1 MISDSHLHTRL
12 SADADQS
19 DENNLESFYAAA
31 KAKKLRYF
39 AVTEHCDILT
49 GSEGYVNAD
58 LERYSE
64 EASHLKG
71 VISSDVGSR
80 TFFGY
85 GIELAHAH
93 RCPYEAKEI
102 LREHE
107 YDFVL
112 GSAHILR
119 DETDFWSMDY
129 SKYSENE
136 LFEMYSRYVDE
147 IYEISEACDFD
158 SLAHCTYPLRYYAR
172 NGRLPEVCKSP
183 SVFFPKYENILL
195 NLISRKKALEIN
207 TSDISIGGTFF
218 PSEDIIRLYAE
229 LGGKLVTLG
238 SDSHDFRKVGS
249 GIEQAETLLKRLGFD
264 GVTVFIERKP
274 HVLPWE

>member
-1 MISDSHLHTRL
+1 MISDTHLHTRL

-64 EASHLKG
+64 EASRLKG
-71 VISSDVGSR
+71 AISSDDGSR
-80 TFFGY
+80 TVFGY

-93 RCPYEAKEI
+93 RCPDEAKEI
-102 LREHE
+102 LRDHE

-119 DETDFWSMDY
+119 DETDFWGMDY
-129 SKYSENE
+129 SKYTDSE

-147 IYEISEACDFD
+147 IYEISETCDFD

-207 TSDISIGGTFF
+207 TSDILSGGTFF
-218 PSEDIIRLYAE
+218 PSEDIIRLYAK

-238 SDSHDFRKVGS
+238 SDSHDFRKIGS
-249 GIEQAETLLKRLGFD
+249 GIEQAEALLEARF
-264 GVTVFIERKP
+264 
-274 HVLPWE
+274 

>member
-71 VISSDVGSR
+71 VISSDGGSR
-80 TFFGY
+80 TVFGY

-207 TSDISIGGTFF
+207 TSDISSGGTFF

-238 SDSHDFRKVGS
+238 SDSHDFRIIGS
-249 GIEQAETLLKRLGFD
+249 GIQQAETLLKRLGFD

>member
-58 LERYSE
+58 LEKYSE
-64 EASHLKG
+64 EASRLKG
-71 VISSDVGSR
+71 AISSDGGSR
-80 TFFGY
+80 TVFGY

-93 RCPYEAKEI
+93 RCPDEAKEI

-119 DETDFWSMDY
+119 DETDFWGMDY
-129 SKYSENE
+129 SRYTDSE

-158 SLAHCTYPLRYYAR
+158 SLAHCTYPLRYCAR

-195 NLISRKKALEIN
+195 NLISRKKAIEIN
-207 TSDISIGGTFF
+207 TSDILSGGTFF
-218 PSEDIIRLYAE
+218 PSEDIIRLYAK

-249 GIEQAETLLKRLGFD
+249 GVEQAEILLKQLGFE
-264 GVTVFIERKP
+264 GVTVYFKRTAHILK
-274 HVLPWE
+274 WD

>member
-1 MISDSHLHTRL
+1 MISDLHLHTRL

-80 TFFGY
+80 TVFGY

-119 DETDFWSMDY
+119 DETDFWGMNY

-249 GIEQAETLLKRLGFD
+249 GIEQAEALLKQLGFE

>member
-80 TFFGY
+80 TVFGY

-93 RCPYEAKEI
+93 RCPDEACEI
-102 LREHE
+102 LRKHN

-119 DETDFWSMDY
+119 DETDFWGMNY

-207 TSDISIGGTFF
+207 TSDISSGGTFF

-249 GIEQAETLLKRLGFD
+249 GIEQAEALLKRLGFD

>member
-71 VISSDVGSR
+71 VISSDLASR
-80 TFFGY
+80 TVFGY

-93 RCPYEAKEI
+93 RCPDEAKEI

-207 TSDISIGGTFF
+207 TSDISSGGTFF

>member
-64 EASHLKG
+64 EASRLKDA
-71 VISSDVGSR
+71 ISSDGGSR
-80 TFFGY
+80 TVFGY

-119 DETDFWSMDY
+119 DETDFWGMDY
-129 SKYSENE
+129 SRYTDSE

-172 NGRLPEVCKSP
+172 NCRLPEVCKSP

-195 NLISRKKALEIN
+195 NLVSRKKALEIN
-207 TSDISIGGTFF
+207 TSDILSGGTICNLL
-218 PSEDIIRLYAE
+218 SDNICCIWAE
-229 LGGKLVTLG
+229 STPFSK
-238 SDSHDFRKVGS
+238 SSIPQIS
-249 GIEQAETLLKRLGFD
+249 APLLSKNNILN
-264 GVTVFIERKP
+264 IAKA
-274 HVLPWE
+274 

>member
-80 TFFGY
+80 TVFGY

-93 RCPYEAKEI
+93 RCPDEACEI
-102 LREHE
+102 LRKHN

-129 SKYSENE
+129 SKYSEN
-136 LFEMYSRYVDE
+136 
-147 IYEISEACDFD
+147 
-158 SLAHCTYPLRYYAR
+158 
-172 NGRLPEVCKSP
+172 
-183 SVFFPKYENILL
+183 
-195 NLISRKKALEIN
+195 
-207 TSDISIGGTFF
+207 
-218 PSEDIIRLYAE
+218 
-229 LGGKLVTLG
+229 LVI
-238 SDSHDFRKVGS
+238 F
-249 GIEQAETLLKRLGFD
+249 
-264 GVTVFIERKP
+264 
-274 HVLPWE
+274 